1 MKKYVLPRALAAASC
16 VLLTS
21 AFPINAAEISAK
33 IQVLDDVTS
42 APLRGVR
49 VAVGTTEAITDA
61 SGMASVTFPNA
72 TPTLSIAYDDGKIY
86 RIETFHG
93 ITAEPELTLRVPNT
107 EGVRR
112 EAVFSVAIPFGPI
125 QREARALLLL
135 PQPSYE
141 SGGLNFGH
149 FANVRLYQD
158 QLQSDGKFSLMAVAL
173 DEGLI
178 PYKYGYMLDL
188 SPENLDEAHIHFKPP
203 HTTGI
208 DHARQLVHWRKQA
221 DAINLS
227 DAAAECSFSTP
238 PLTVCGLY
246 PDKGGIFSWVN
257 VWRRGQL
264 FHTPGAFLP
273 ARTVG
278 ANPLLALPEGQIELV
293 GHDDP
298 LGFFPA
304 NFARHRF
311 LRYATAPADPVNITM
326 PNVIVGRVDDPGP
339 RALTV
344 DASGRGARFLIQ
356 VLGEKASATDQ
367 LDLGKLQMT
376 WINPNGKRRTIWNQY
391 FSPQAGDATISLAAI
406 PESFSDRMP
415 KPNSS
420 DYENV
425 QVWLYGSD
433 GVDGYAAAIK
443 AKMSGVDPM
452 RAGANAFQV
461 TRWR

>member
-1 MKKYVLPRALAAASC
+1 MKKSVLPRARVTASF

-21 AFPINAAEISAK
+21 MSAIHAADMTAK
-33 IQVLDDVTS
+33 IHILDDVTS

-49 VAVGTTEAITDA
+49 VAVNTTEAITDA
-61 SGMASVTFPNA
+61 SGTASVTFSAA
-72 TPTLSIAYDDGKIY
+72 TATLSVAYDDGKIY

-93 ITAEPELTLRVPNT
+93 MRAEPDLTVRVPNT

-149 FANVRLYQD
+149 YANVRLYQD

-173 DEGLI
+173 DDGLI

-188 SPENLDEAHIHFKPP
+188 SPENLDEAHIHFKAP
-203 HTTGI
+203 HSTGI
-208 DHARQLVHWRKQA
+208 DQARQLIHWRKQT

-311 LRYATAPADPVNITM
+311 LRYDAAPADPVNITM

-339 RALTV
+339 RALTL

-356 VLGEKASATDQ
+356 VLGDKPSAADQ

-376 WINPNGKRRTIWNQY
+376 WINPKGQRRTIWNQY
-391 FSPQAGDATISLAAI
+391 FSPQAGEATVALSAI
-406 PESFSDRMP
+406 PESFGERLPSANFSDF
-415 KPNSS
+415 
-420 DYENV
+420 ENV

-433 GVDGYAAAIK
+433 GVDGYAAALK
-443 AKMSGVDPM
+443 SKMSGTDPM